1 MNVALIFAGGVG
13 SRMGLKTPKQFL
25 KINGVPIIVL
35 TLMNFQNHK
44 DIDGICVV
52 TLKEYKLDKVV
63 SVVSGGKTG
72 QDSIYNGLCEIN
84 KKYAKDT
91 TVLIHDGV
99 RPIITDKVISD
110 NIEAVKKYG
119 NAITCKQCIETI
131 ITIKNQTQVDEV
143 IDRANSLTAQ
153 APQSFILREILEAHE
168 NMRKD
173 NPNYDG
179 VIDSCTLMR
188 LNGKE
193 LHTIMGNVDNL
204 KVTTKNDYLSV
215 KAIVENQDIECE

>member
-1 MNVALIFAGGVG
+1 MLIGGQIMNVALIFAGGVG

-52 TLKEYKLDKVV
+52 TLEEYIDYVKDLVKEYKLDKVV
-63 SVVSGGKTG
+63 SIVPGGKTG

-119 NAITCKQCIETI
+119 NAITC
-131 ITIKNQTQVDEV
+131 N
-143 IDRANSLTAQ
+143 
-153 APQSFILREILEAHE
+153 
-168 NMRKD
+168 
-173 NPNYDG
+173 
-179 VIDSCTLMR
+179 
-188 LNGKE
+188 
-193 LHTIMGNVDNL
+193 NVL
-204 KVTTKNDYLSV
+204 KLL
-215 KAIVENQDIECE
+215 